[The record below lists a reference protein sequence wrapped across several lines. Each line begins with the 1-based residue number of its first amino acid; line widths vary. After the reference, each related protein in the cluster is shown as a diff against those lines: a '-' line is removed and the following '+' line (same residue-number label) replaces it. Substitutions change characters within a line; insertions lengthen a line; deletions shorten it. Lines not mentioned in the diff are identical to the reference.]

1 MPSVGTEIQ
10 LHPVTRMGVA
20 LFLFISFC
28 VYFGA
33 MLSFHSSYSKIWFT
47 SSFSNKMPYAQM
59 AVILFL
65 CEKNSWDLLSE
76 YLSYTT

>member
-1 MPSVGTEIQ
+1 MLELEIQ
-10 LHPVTRMGVA
+10 LHPVTRMDVA
-20 LFLFISFC
+20 FVSVHQLC

-33 MLSFHSSYSKIWFT
+33 MLGFHSSYSKIWFT
-47 SSFSNKMPYAQM
+47 SSFSNKVPYAQM